1 MDILIGI
8 AALFAVLILI
18 GVIFGI
24 IEQRK
29 IHRSGRQREKPPASR
44 THGHIVISQ
53 RIPTVSEALRG
64 GPRPDLDG
72 RSRNQHSRGSH
83 SSHRH

>member
-8 AALFAVLILI
+8 AALFAILILI

-29 IHRSGRQREKPPASR
+29 STVAAGKGRNR
-44 THGHIVISQ
+44 
-53 RIPTVSEALRG
+53 
-64 GPRPDLDG
+64 PRPG
-72 RSRNQHSRGSH
+72 RLAI
-83 SSHRH
+83 